1 MELRQLKYF
10 LVTAETLHF
19 SRAAEVLYMSQPALS
34 KQIAELEKELGVT
47 LFVRDKRGVQIT
59 PAGLRLQE
67 EARKLLHQAE
77 QLRPLIQN
85 LPDSGVSRHSLFVGV
100 DSKAMAEPSFRRIL
114 TETIYTIRQQ
124 HPGLDTTLQQFEYDA
139 LQNKLLSDEL
149 DIAFSLDSPAAFD
162 GRFDSLT
169 LWKEEMILVI
179 RDSQLYQENDI
190 SFLLTN
196 QKLLLL
202 ENENRGLDQILRILS
217 DLHVVADIRF
227 CQNRSTMTLSMEC
240 GEGITILPL
249 SVIKKLENPQLQ
261 VFHLPSPNVTMHM
274 MAVSRKGCSNLYR
287 PELIE
292 QLLRYTAAL
301 HPS

>member
-1 MELRQLKYF
+1 
-10 LVTAETLHF
+10 
-19 SRAAEVLYMSQPALS
+19 
-34 KQIAELEKELGVT
+34 
-47 LFVRDKRGVQIT
+47 
-59 PAGLRLQE
+59 
-67 EARKLLHQAE
+67 
-77 QLRPLIQN
+77 
-85 LPDSGVSRHSLFVGV
+85 
-100 DSKAMAEPSFRRIL
+100 MAEPSFRRIL

-124 HPGLDTTLQQFEYDA
+124 HPGLDTTLQQFEYEA
-139 LQNKLLSDEL
+139 LQSKLLSDEL
-149 DIAFSLDSPAAFD
+149 DIAFSLDSSAAFD
-162 GRFDSLT
+162 SRFDSLT
-169 LWKEEMILVI
+169 LWQEEMILVI
-179 RDSQLYQENDI
+179 RDSQLYQANDI
-190 SFLLTN
+190 PFLLTN
-196 QKLLLL
+196 RKLLLL

-274 MAVSRKGCSNLYR
+274 MAVSRKGCSNPYR

-301 HPS
+301 HPG